1 MALDPQDLIRPEIL
15 ALKAYHVA
23 DPSGMIKLDAME
35 NPYPLPEDLRKLASG
50 LTHDAALNRY
60 PDPQAEGLRHVIRT
74 RTRVVMNQQGIVR
87 LDPVAEHDRDG

>member
-35 NPYPLPEDLRKLASG
+35 NPYPLPEDLRAKYDALLEAASK
-50 LTHDAALNRY
+50 ASR
-60 PDPQAEGLRHVIRT
+60 
-74 RTRVVMNQQGIVR
+74 
-87 LDPVAEHDRDG
+87 